1 MTLVIHPSGK
11 VEIQPQ
17 QHYLT
22 MSFSRVSLFSIE
34 IDVVK
39 LPEALLTIERWLD
52 EDRRD
57 FRFVVTPNVDHIVR
71 LNQLEDFRAAYRA
84 ASLVLADG
92 KPVVLASWILG
103 RPLPETVCG
112 SDLIPALFEH
122 YTQRGGAPL
131 RVFLLGAAPGVA
143 DLAKANIEKRW
154 SGVEVTGTYSPP
166 FGFENS
172 PNECKNIIDIISKS
186 NPDLLVVG
194 FGSPKQEL
202 WVHRHADELPVKV
215 ALCAGAT
222 IDFLSGKKSRAPI
235 WMRRIS
241 LEWLYRIMLEPRRL
255 TGRYAYDTFV
265 FPRLLATELWKRYAV
280 R

>member
-1 MTLVIHPSGK
+1 MTLAIRPSRK
-11 VEIQPQ
+11 VEIQPR
-17 QHYLT
+17 HYPA

-34 IDVVK
+34 IDAVK

-92 KPVVLASWILG
+92 KPVVLASRILG

-112 SDLIPALFEH
+112 SDLIPALFER

-186 NPDLLVVG
+186 KPDLLILG
-194 FGSPKQEL
+194 FGAPKQEL

-235 WMRRIS
+235 WMRRIG
-241 LEWLYRIMLEPRRL
+241 LEWLHRIMLEPRRL
-255 TGRYAYDTFV
+255 TGRYAYDAFI